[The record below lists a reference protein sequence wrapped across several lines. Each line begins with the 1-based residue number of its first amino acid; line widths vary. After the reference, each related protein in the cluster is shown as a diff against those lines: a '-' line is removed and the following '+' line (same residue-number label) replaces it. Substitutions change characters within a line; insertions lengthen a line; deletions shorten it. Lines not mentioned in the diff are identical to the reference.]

1 MNIKFSSSKQCPC
14 CSHEAE
20 EVIKIKKYPLTEFYK
35 AYENDNIQLDGYLDQ
50 GLCYCDRCSH
60 LFLEKIIDVR
70 EIYTNY
76 LTTTTSS
83 KGAIDCLINFKKFID
98 ARLNTNDFT
107 HLIDIGGNDSYF
119 LELFDGSKLD
129 RVNIDANAEGRGNIE
144 VIKSFLE
151 DIDLVPFASLKKIV
165 VSSHTIEHLENPAD
179 LVRKI
184 AEVVSEQDCVFLQ
197 FPSLEMMINDA
208 RFDQVCHQHLNYF
221 SLASITKLLK
231 KHGLSV
237 VGHEYDSS
245 HFGTLRIMAEKN
257 NASNVSDA
265 PIPDA
270 SMTSLKV
277 TKRYSEF
284 KNYYASLQNIL
295 QEKFRGQQGFGA
307 GLMVPTLAYY
317 LPLIN
322 DLEVILDE
330 NSSKFNKR
338 FINLT
343 PKICNASTMDPRRPT
358 IITSIS
364 TKTAARGIYAKLSA
378 LGCEDITIPTHLS

>member
-14 CSHEAE
+14 CSQ
-20 EVIKIKKYPLTEFYK
+20 EVEGIIEIKKYPLTEFYK
-35 AYENDNIQLDGYLDQ
+35 AYENNDVQLDGYLDQ
-50 GLCYCDRCSH
+50 ELCYCDQCSH

-70 EIYTNY
+70 DIYTNY

-83 KGAIDCLINFKKFID
+83 KGAIECLLNFKKFIE
-98 ARLNTNDFT
+98 ARLNVNDFT

-119 LELFDGSKLD
+119 LELFEGSKLG
-129 RVNIDANAEGRGNIE
+129 RVNIDANAEGKGNIE

-151 DIDLVPFASLKKIV
+151 DIDLVPFASFKKIV
-165 VSSHTIEHLENPAD
+165 ASSHTIEHLQNPAD
-179 LVRKI
+179 LVQKI
-184 AEVVSEQDCVFLQ
+184 AEVVSEQDYVFLQ
-197 FPSLEMMINDA
+197 FPSLEMMTNDA

-231 KHGLSV
+231 KYGLNV

-245 HFGTLRIMAEKN
+245 HFGTLRIIAEKN
-257 NASNVSDA
+257 NVTDLS
-265 PIPDA
+265 IPDA
-270 SMTSLKV
+270 SMTSLKI
-277 TKRYSEF
+277 TTRYSEF
-284 KNYYASLQNIL
+284 KNYYCSLQNIL
-295 QEKFRGQQGFGA
+295 QKKFRGQQGFGA

-343 PKICNASTMDPRRPT
+343 PKICNASTVDIRRPI

-378 LGCEDITIPTHLS
+378 LGCEDIVIPTHLS

>member
-1 MNIKFSSSKQCPC
+1 MNIKFCSSNKCPC
-14 CSHEAE
+14 CSQ
-20 EVIKIKKYPLTEFYK
+20 EVEGIIKIKKYPLTEFYK
-35 AYENDNIQLDGYLDQ
+35 VYENNDMQLDGYLDQ
-50 GLCYCDRCSH
+50 ELCYCDQCSH
-60 LFLEKIIDVR
+60 LFLEKIIDIR

-83 KGAIDCLINFKKFID
+83 KGAIDCLLNFKKFIEE
-98 ARLNTNDFT
+98 RLNVNDFT
-107 HLIDIGGNDSYF
+107 HLIDVGGNDSYF
-119 LELFDGSKLD
+119 LELFDGSKLG
-129 RVNIDANAEGRGNIE
+129 RVNIDANAQGSGNID
-144 VIKSFLE
+144 VIKNFLE
-151 DIDLVPFASLKKIV
+151 DIDLVPFASYKKII

-184 AEVVSEQDCVFLQ
+184 AEVVSGQDCVFLQ
-197 FPSLEMMINDA
+197 FPSLEMMANDA

-221 SLASITKLLK
+221 SLVSMTKLLK
-231 KHGLSV
+231 NYGLNV
-237 VGHEYDSS
+237 VSYEYDSS

-257 NASNVSDA
+257 NSSDSSLVVG
-265 PIPDA
+265 
-270 SMTSLKV
+270 SMTSLEII
-277 TKRYSEF
+277 KRYTEF
-284 KNYYASLQNIL
+284 RNYYISLQNIL

-307 GLMVPTLAYY
+307 GLMVPTLTYY

-322 DLEVILDE
+322 DLAVILDE

-338 FINLT
+338 FINLA
-343 PKICNASTMDPRRPT
+343 PKICNAETIDTKRPI

>member
-1 MNIKFSSSKQCPC
+1 MNIKFSSSSQCPC

-20 EVIKIKKYPLTEFYK
+20 GIIEIKKYPLTEFYK
-35 AYENDNIQLDGYLDQ
+35 VYESNDFKLDGFLDQ
-50 GLCYCDRCSH
+50 KLCYCNKCSH

-83 KGAIDCLINFKKFID
+83 KGAIDCLLNFKKFIEV
-98 ARLNTNDFT
+98 RLNTGDFT

-119 LELFDGSKLD
+119 LELFDGSKLC
-129 RVNIDANAEGRGNIE
+129 RVNIDANAEGKGNIE
-144 VIKSFLE
+144 IIKNFLE
-151 DIDLVPFASLKKIV
+151 DIDLVPFSSYKKIV
-165 VSSHTIEHLENPAD
+165 ASSHTIEHLENPAD
-179 LVRKI
+179 LIRKI
-184 AEVVSEQDCVFLQ
+184 AEVVSGQDCVFLQ
-197 FPSLEMMINDA
+197 FPSLEMMVKDA

-231 KHGLSV
+231 NYGLNV

-245 HFGTLRIMAEKN
+245 HFGTLRIMAEKST
-257 NASNVSDA
+257 ASDA
-265 PIPDA
+265 SLPIA
-270 SMTSLKV
+270 SITSLEV
-277 TKRYSEF
+277 TERYSEF
-284 KNYYASLQNIL
+284 NSYYISLQNIL
-295 QEKFRGQQGFGA
+295 LKKFRGQQGFGA

-330 NSSKFNKR
+330 NPSKFNKR

-343 PKICNASTMDPRRPT
+343 PKICNASTIDTRRPL

>member
-1 MNIKFSSSKQCPC
+1 MNIKFSSSKKCPC

-20 EVIKIKKYPLTEFYK
+20 GIIKIKKYPLTEFYK
-35 AYENDNIQLDGYLDQ
+35 AYENNDLQLDGYLDQ
-50 GLCYCDRCSH
+50 ELCYCDQCSH

-83 KGAIDCLINFKKFID
+83 KGAIDCLLNFKKFID
-98 ARLNTNDFT
+98 ARLNANDFT

-119 LELFDGSKLD
+119 LELFDGSKLG
-129 RVNIDANAEGRGNIE
+129 RVNIDANAEGKGNIE

-151 DIDLVPFASLKKIV
+151 DIDLVPFANLKKIV

-197 FPSLEMMINDA
+197 FPSLEMMTNDA
-208 RFDQVCHQHLNYF
+208 RFDQICHQHLNYF

-231 KHGLSV
+231 KYGLNV
-237 VGHEYDSS
+237 VSHEYDSS

-257 NASNVSDA
+257 SASDLSK
-265 PIPDA
+265 PDA
-270 SMTSLKV
+270 LMTSLEV
-277 TKRYSEF
+277 SKRYSEF

-322 DLEVILDE
+322 DLDVILDE

-343 PKICNASTMDPRRPT
+343 PKICDASTIDTRRP
-358 IITSIS
+358 IIISSIS

>member
-14 CSHEAE
+14 CAHEVE
-20 EVIKIKKYPLTEFYK
+20 GIIKIKKYPLTEFYK
-35 AYENDNIQLDGYLDQ
+35 AYENGDVQLDGYLDQ
-50 GLCYCDRCSH
+50 ELCYCDQCSH

-83 KGAIDCLINFKKFID
+83 KGAIDCLLNFKKFIE
-98 ARLNTNDFT
+98 AKLNVNDFT

-119 LELFDGSKLD
+119 LELFDGSKLG
-129 RVNIDANAEGRGNIE
+129 RVNIDANAEGKGNIE
-144 VIKSFLE
+144 VIKNFLE
-151 DIDLVPFASLKKIV
+151 DVDLVPFTSHKKIV

-179 LVRKI
+179 LIRKI
-184 AEVVSEQDCVFLQ
+184 AEVVSGQDCVFLQ
-197 FPSLEMMINDA
+197 FPSLEMMVKDA

-221 SLASITKLLK
+221 SLASISKLLK
-231 KHGLSV
+231 NYGLNV

-245 HFGTLRIMAEKN
+245 HFGTLRIMAKK
-257 NASNVSDA
+257 SNTSDA
-265 PIPDA
+265 SLSLVPI
-270 SMTSLKV
+270 TSLEI

-284 KNYYASLQNIL
+284 KSYYISLQNIL
-295 QEKFRGQQGFGA
+295 QEKFRRQQGFGA

-338 FINLT
+338 FINLA
-343 PKICNASTMDPRRPT
+343 PEIRNASTIDIKKPI

-378 LGCEDITIPTHLS
+378 LGCEDIVIPTHLS